1 MMKRILIGIAAASAA
16 VLAQDFF
23 PLQTGNQW
31 VFRGSR
37 FGQTR
42 TVEVGEV
49 RAFGGVEYFQVRG
62 FAQDGQRW
70 LRRNSEG
77 AVVEFDQSS
86 NAERPFL
93 SLNLAAGER
102 FETSIHECNKTGVIA
117 SREAKLSIPGIGDFS
132 NAVEVQYQI
141 TNCADFGFTND
152 FFLADVGPV
161 KRVETSIAGPVTYEL
176 LYARVNG
183 FLTLAQPETSFALS
197 ILSPIEAGGRIVA
210 RMTVRNGNPKE
221 PLRLNFTSGQ
231 IFNLEVRDAAG
242 EVVYNWA
249 SDKLFVAALQSIDV
263 QTEKNWLVEFEVP
276 NGLRPGT
283 YTVEAYLT
291 VSGTPDRPYRA
302 RVPLVVSSR

>member
-16 VLAQDFF
+16 VLAQDYF

-31 VFRGSR
+31 VFRGTR

-42 TVEVGEV
+42 IVEVGEV
-49 RAFGGVEYFQVRG
+49 RAFGGAEYFQVRG
-62 FAQDGQRW
+62 MAQDGPRW
-70 LRRNSEG
+70 LRKNRDG

-93 SLNLAAGER
+93 ALQLAAGER
-102 FETSIHECNKTGVIA
+102 FDTSIHECNKTGMIA
-117 SREAKLSIPGIGDFS
+117 SREAKLSIPGVGDFS
-132 NAVEVQYQI
+132 NAVEVEYQI

-152 FFLADVGPV
+152 FFIPDVGPV
-161 KRVETSIAGPVTYEL
+161 KHVETSFAGPVTYEL
-176 LYARVNG
+176 VYARVNG

-197 ILSPIEAGGRIVA
+197 VVSPIPSEGRIVA
-210 RMTVRNGNPKE
+210 RMTVRNGNAKE
-221 PLRLNFTSGQ
+221 PLRLNFTSSQ
-231 IFNLEVRDAAG
+231 VFNLEVRDAAG

-249 SDKLFVAALQSIDV
+249 SDKLFLAALQSIDV
-263 QTEKNWLVEFEVP
+263 QSEKNWLVDFEVP

-302 RVPLVVSSR
+302 RVPLVVTSR